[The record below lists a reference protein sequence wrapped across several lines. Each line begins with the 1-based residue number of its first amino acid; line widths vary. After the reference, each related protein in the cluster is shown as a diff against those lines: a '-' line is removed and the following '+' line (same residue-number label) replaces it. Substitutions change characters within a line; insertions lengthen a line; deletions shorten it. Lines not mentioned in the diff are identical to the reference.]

1 MMINL
6 SASSKIYMP
15 KKKDNTTY
23 RKGGNLITLG
33 KTKTKPTSTKYNTIY
48 KTINTHN
55 S

>member
-23 RKGGNLITLG
+23 RKGGNLTQENKNKTNIHKYITQY
-33 KTKTKPTSTKYNTIY
+33 TKQ
-48 KTINTHN
+48 
-55 S
+55 